1 MRLDSIEWTIRLFWQ
16 MSTPMNHPIIEQVR
30 ANLADRKKGETLLKI
45 RDATGVDVGTL
56 SRLQQ
61 NGTPRLSVET
71 AAALLEYFGYELRAV
86 KLRATKKQ

>member
-1 MRLDSIEWTIRLFWQ
+1 MA
-16 MSTPMNHPIIEQVR
+16 HPILKHVR
-30 ANLADRKKGETLLKI
+30 RNLADRKVTLSAI
-45 RDATGVDVGTL
+45 RDATGVDIGSL

-86 KLRATKKQ
+86 KVRAAKKQ

>member
-1 MRLDSIEWTIRLFWQ
+1 MFWQ

-30 ANLADRKKGETLLKI
+30 ANLADRKVTLAKI
-45 RDATGVDVGTL
+45 REATGVDIGTL
-56 SRLQQ
+56 SRLGV

-86 KLRATKKQ
+86 KIRAAKKQ